1 MISSLFEGID
11 NSFVPKLYYYY
22 DDVTDIWI
30 GAMRLSTRSRYAI
43 RALLDLAI
51 HAEEGPILVREIA
64 EREDISVRYLEQLL
78 LPLKAANL
86 VRATRG
92 SNGGFM
98 LAKNVSEINLRDV
111 IQITE
116 GTTAFTECADDPGI
130 CPRSDTCPLL
140 DVWNEVTDSANKV
153 LASISL
159 ETLRDKQKCKST
171 NAPV

>member
-1 MISSLFEGID
+1 
-11 NSFVPKLYYYY
+11 
-22 DDVTDIWI
+22 
-30 GAMRLSTRSRYAI
+30 MRLSTKSRYAI

-51 HAEEGPILVREIA
+51 YAEKGPVLVREIA

-92 SNGGFM
+92 ANGGFM
-98 LAKNVSEINLRDV
+98 LAKDPSEINLREV

-130 CPRSDTCPLL
+130 CPRSDTCLL
-140 DVWNEVTDSANKV
+140 IDVWNEVTQAANKV
-153 LASISL
+153 LESTSL
-159 ETLRDKQKCKST
+159 EVLKNRAKVKS
-171 NAPV
+171 ASFHI